1 MKFASLFQPLKIN
14 SLMIANRIVS
24 APMNEALNDK
34 RVRCGAGILIA
45 GCGGVNLPN
54 AWFDSEYLFSKAQ
67 IQKTR
72 QWLNFMRQGGSAVS
86 LEVMHMGGVGR
97 GAHPEDVL
105 WGSTDG
111 INAYGNRV

>member
-14 SLMIANRIVS
+14 SLMIANRIIS

-72 QWLNFMRQGGSAVS
+72 QWLNFMRQGGISGVA
-86 LEVMHMGGVGR
+86 GG
-97 GAHPEDVL
+97 H
-105 WGSTDG
+105 
-111 INAYGNRV
+111 AYGRRWTRSASRRCAVGIDRWN

>member
-14 SLMIANRIVS
+14 SLMIANRIIS

-54 AWFDSEYLFSKAQ
+54 AWFDSEYLFAKAQ

-72 QWLNFMRQGGSAVS
+72 QWLNFMRQGDQRCRWRSCIWAALDAERIQKMCCGDRQMELTPMAT
-86 LEVMHMGGVGR
+86 G
-97 GAHPEDVL
+97 
-105 WGSTDG
+105 
-111 INAYGNRV
+111 

>member
-14 SLMIANRIVS
+14 SLMIANRIIS

-54 AWFDSEYLFSKAQ
+54 AWFDSEYLFSKAYGRRW
-67 IQKTR
+67 TR
-72 QWLNFMRQGGSAVS
+72 SAS
-86 LEVMHMGGVGR
+86 RRCAVGIDR
-97 GAHPEDVL
+97 
-105 WGSTDG
+105 W
-111 INAYGNRV
+111 N